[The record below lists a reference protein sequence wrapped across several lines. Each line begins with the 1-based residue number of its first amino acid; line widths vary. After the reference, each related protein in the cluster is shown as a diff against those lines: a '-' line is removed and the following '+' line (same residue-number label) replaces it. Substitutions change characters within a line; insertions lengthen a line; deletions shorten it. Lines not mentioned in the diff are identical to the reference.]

1 MLHQRGNQSSCTHLL
16 GLQFNIT
23 HPGKLPRLPQTR
35 FALPSRRT
43 HLTSSVRTRSDCL
56 AHSDGSSRGVPGRRY
71 SEMFAKWK
79 KHGVLKLI
87 LVSLVLLG
95 IDEEIQGI
103 QNKRATM
110 RAKTHTS
117 HDRITIPK
125 ISNWPNC
132 DVGLTK
138 WDLTGISVKD
148 CIWLAKP
155 ADRPRTMGKKAAETA
170 YVRKIQAFS

>member
-1 MLHQRGNQSSCTHLL
+1 MLHQRWHQSSCTHLL
-16 GLQFNIT
+16 GLQLNIT
-23 HPGKLPRLPQTR
+23 HPGKLLRLPQTR
-35 FALPSRRT
+35 FALPSHRT

-56 AHSDGSSRGVPGRRY
+56 AHSYGSSPGVPGRRC

-95 IDEEIQGI
+95 IDEEMQGI

-110 RAKTHTS
+110 RAKTHMS

-125 ISNWPNC
+125 ISNLPELWPGINQMRSDRSKC
-132 DVGLTK
+132 KGL
-138 WDLTGISVKD
+138 DLAGKAS
-148 CIWLAKP
+148 WLP
-155 ADRPRTMGKKAAETA
+155 
-170 YVRKIQAFS
+170 

>member
-1 MLHQRGNQSSCTHLL
+1 MLHQRQHQCSCTHLS
-16 GLQFNIT
+16 GLQLNIT

-35 FALPSRRT
+35 FALPSHRT

-56 AHSDGSSRGVPGRRY
+56 AHSNGSSLGVPGRRC

-79 KHGVLKLI
+79 KHGVLKFI

-95 IDEEIQGI
+95 IDEEIQGNRTKEPHWK
-103 QNKRATM
+103 QK
-110 RAKTHTS
+110 HTRHVTES
-117 HDRITIPK
+117 PSQKYPTDQ
-125 ISNWPNC
+125 NC
-132 DVGLTK
+132 DLGLTK

-155 ADRPRTMGKKAAETA
+155 ADCPRTMGKEVAETA
-170 YVRKIQAFS
+170 YVRKTSGF